1 MFFCDDVERIIARA
15 LGEKKKWFFEP
26 CKKMFRVFNF
36 LCFVFAFERAHS
48 HTTRRNTTPRHEC
61 AEKNHQR

>member
-36 LCFVFAFERAHS
+36 LCFVFAFESTLS
-48 HTTRRNTTPRHEC
+48 HHETQHTLRHEC